1 MQAEPSARQT
11 PEHRRWLPV
20 KGHPGVYRK
29 GSRILVRWRHHG
41 RQKTRSFRTLTEA
54 ARFKAQTA
62 SGDTQATSRES
73 FRRYA
78 QQWVDA
84 YTGRTASGDSASTR
98 ESYRDAL
105 TRLAIP
111 FFGTVPLDRIDP
123 PLLREFID
131 HLAGKGLAPASVR
144 RAYAPVR
151 ALIGTAHGD
160 GLLRT
165 NPAQGV
171 RVIVRDER
179 RRKPRRLTPDE
190 TRSLLKAMPAEHA
203 DLAYFLAS
211 TGCRISEALAA
222 RWEDVGPDRQRRPAL
237 TIPKAKTPSGERT
250 IPLSPLTVRRLTKRR
265 AEAQFS
271 GASDPIFPTRR
282 GTAWDQS
289 NYRRNVFAPAAKRAG
304 VAWATPHALRH
315 GLASLLADHGFGAA
329 QIAAHL
335 GHADGGVLALRTYI
349 HTDPLESAEFID
361 AALSEAR

>member
-1 MQAEPSARQT
+1 MQPQTTPAQT
-11 PEHRRWLPV
+11 PKHRRMIAV

-29 GSRILVRWRHHG
+29 GTRYLVRWRHHG
-41 RQKTRSFRTLTEA
+41 HQKTRSFRTLTEA

-73 FRRYA
+73 FKRYA
-78 QQWVDA
+78 TRWIDS
-84 YTGRTASGDSASTR
+84 YSGRTARGISDATR
-98 ESYRDAL
+98 DSYRDAV

-111 FFGTVPLDRIDP
+111 FFGTAPLDRIDP

-131 HLAGKGLAPASVR
+131 HLARRGLAPASVR

-151 ALIGTAHGD
+151 ALLASAHAD
-160 GLLRT
+160 GHLRT

-171 RVIVRDER
+171 RVIIRDER
-179 RRKPRRLTPDE
+179 RRKPRRLTADE
-190 TRSLLKAMPAEHA
+190 TRALLKSMPVEHA

-222 RWEDVGPDRQRRPAL
+222 RWEDIGPDSAGRPAL

-250 IPLSPLTVRRLTKRR
+250 IPLSPLTMRRLTRRR
-265 AEAQFS
+265 AETAF
-271 GASDPIFPTRR
+271 AADTDPLFPSST
-282 GTAWDQS
+282 GTSLDVH
-289 NYRRNVFAPAAKRAG
+289 NYRRTVFRPAAKRAG
-304 VAWATPHALRH
+304 VEWATPHALRH
-315 GLASLLADHGFGAA
+315 GLASLLAEHGFSPA

-349 HTDPLESAEFID
+349 HADPLDSADFVD
-361 AALSEAR
+361 TALAAIT